1 MEITIAKALFSSRS
15 YAEYRKLVS
24 DLLRD
29 EKSTGMMQSTELT
42 HYSSLN
48 ENRMNR
54 LDKTLVVPEEIDA
67 KIKELKGNYIWLVIS
82 EGWCGDAAQLLP
94 VFNKMVEA
102 SEDRIEMRIVLR
114 DEHEV
119 LMNKFL
125 TNKGKAIP
133 KLIVI
138 NKETSGALAHWG
150 PRPLGASTLITD
162 YKKQHGAI
170 AEEAKTALHLWYTK
184 DKGLTTQLEIIDMMI
199 DLDKEIE
206 AEENDDS
213 YFAY

>member
-1 MEITIAKALFSSRS
+1 
-15 YAEYRKLVS
+15 
-24 DLLRD
+24 
-29 EKSTGMMQSTELT
+29 
-42 HYSSLN
+42 
-48 ENRMNR
+48 
-54 LDKTLVVPEEIDA
+54 
-67 KIKELKGNYIWLVIS
+67 
-82 EGWCGDAAQLLP
+82 
-94 VFNKMVEA
+94 
-102 SEDRIEMRIVLR
+102 MRIVLR

-170 AEEAKTALHLWYTK
+170 DESAKTALHLWYTK